1 MNKYFMVTW
10 YQGEEW
16 YQSGMILHGHEAI
29 EEFNKHRDN
38 PEHTGVR
45 LWEMDAI
52 KGVDNG

>member
-1 MNKYFMVTW
+1 MNKYFLVTW

-16 YQSGMILHGHEAI
+16 CQSGMILHGHEAI